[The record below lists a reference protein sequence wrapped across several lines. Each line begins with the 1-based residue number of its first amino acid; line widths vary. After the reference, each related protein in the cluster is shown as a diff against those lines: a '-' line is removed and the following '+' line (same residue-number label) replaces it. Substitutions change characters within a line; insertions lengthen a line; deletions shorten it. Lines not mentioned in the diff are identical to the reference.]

1 MEFLNQ
7 KPTERLLPVKDLY
20 KYLQNLVQKKLWLKV
35 LIGMV
40 AGILLGAYF
49 ATQPSWIG
57 EKTLQSVINW
67 VAFPGNLFIRV
78 VQMIMI
84 PLMFSSIVQGIAGG
98 DNTEYLKKS
107 GPKLLLYYGMTT
119 STVLILAVILATII
133 QPGNYMDATSLITA
147 DMTLDTQTITESG
160 QN

>member
-67 VAFPGNLFIRV
+67 VAFPGNLFIRSEEHTSELQSRPHLV
-78 VQMIMI
+78 CR
-84 PLMFSSIVQGIAGG
+84 
-98 DNTEYLKKS
+98 
-107 GPKLLLYYGMTT
+107 LLLEKKKIP
-119 STVLILAVILATII
+119 STLF
-133 QPGNYMDATSLITA
+133 
-147 DMTLDTQTITESG
+147 DTYSYTESS
-160 QN
+160 